1 MLTILL
7 AEDNDGMAKM
17 LMSALTAEGYE
28 VLWAQDGREAL
39 QRLREQKIDL
49 VVTDL
54 KLPYKGGLDIL
65 QTAKDQNSLLPVIVM
80 TAHGTIET
88 AVKAVKDGAYDFL
101 TKPFDPDH
109 LLLVIHRALEKQRLI
124 TENLLLK
131 EETASRSGLPR
142 IIGKHP
148 RVLAVIDQINKV
160 APSRTTV
167 LLLGE
172 SGTGKELFARALHGL
187 SPRREGAFVAI
198 NCAAI
203 PKELLESELFGH
215 ERGSF
220 TGATDRRIGKFELAD
235 HGTIFLDE
243 IGDLDLGLQ
252 AKLLRVLEGEEFC
265 RVGGTTRVKID
276 VRVVAATNK
285 DLRAAIAQQCFRED
299 LFFRLSVLP
308 ITIPPLR
315 DRREDIPALVAY
327 FLAHYCRE
335 LKRPLKTLAESARQ
349 VMIHHPWTGNIRE
362 LQNCI
367 ERAVILTDSDVI
379 EEEHLGI
386 RQQELGEIHARE
398 IPLEGTLHE
407 VSVAATRMAET
418 RMIRKVL
425 KSTGGNKSRASKV
438 LGVSYKTLLTKIKDY
453 GIERPPTACDD
464 PAELLPPAA

>member
-1 MLTILL
+1 M
-7 AEDNDGMAKM
+7 
-17 LMSALTAEGYE
+17 
-28 VLWAQDGREAL
+28 
-39 QRLREQKIDL
+39 
-49 VVTDL
+49 
-54 KLPYKGGLDIL
+54 
-65 QTAKDQNSLLPVIVM
+65 LPVILM
-80 TAHGTIET
+80 TAHGTIEN
-88 AVKAVKDGAYDFL
+88 AVSAVKDGAYDFL

-109 LLLVIHRALEKQRLI
+109 LVLLIERALEKQRLV

-131 EETASRSGLPR
+131 EYASTHAGLPR

-148 RVLAVIDQINKV
+148 RVLAIVDQIQRV

-172 SGTGKELFARALHGL
+172 SGTGKELFARAVHGL
-187 SPRREGAFVAI
+187 SPRRDGPFVAI

-215 ERGSF
+215 ERGAF

-265 RVGGTTRVKID
+265 RVGGTTRVRID

-285 DLRAAIAQQCFRED
+285 DLRAAIAQQAFRED

-308 ITIPPLR
+308 VTIPPLR
-315 DRREDIPALVAY
+315 ERRDDIPALLEH
-327 FLAHYCRE
+327 FLGHFCRE
-335 LKRPLKTLAESARQ
+335 MKRAPKRLSEGAWQ
-349 VMIHHPWTGNIRE
+349 VMMNHPWAGNIRE

-367 ERAVILTDSDVI
+367 ERAVILSDGDVI
-379 EEEHLGI
+379 DEEHLGI
-386 RQQELGEIHARE
+386 RQQELSEIHARE
-398 IPLEGTLHE
+398 IALEGTLHD
-407 VSVAATRMAET
+407 VAAAAVRMAET

-425 KSTGGNKSRASKV
+425 KSTGGNKSRASHI
-438 LGVSYKTLLTKIKDY
+438 LGVSYKTLLTKIKEY
-453 GIERPPTACDD
+453 GIERPTTLAGAEDKD
-464 PAELLPPAA
+464 LPAEAA